1 MHPRG
6 FASFPAPPSLSR
18 PYAVRCSLARR
29 RLAMHGVRG
38 QRSPRRGQ
46 LHARLRPA
54 DRKPSQRR
62 VLPAGRARHF
72 QRYASSHLLA
82 CSFISSS
89 LSGYQYAA
97 FWITD
102 AVNASVRH
110 PSLSRRT
117 LSTSVNA
124 SDPSWETFTFTDY
137 NQTEDDGHDMC
148 VLLISFALYYFIC
161 SSHYAR
167 CRALDEMMPSP

>member
-1 MHPRG
+1 MAFLAPCAFPSTSREYMRQINKYHPCTPAV

-62 VLPAGRARHF
+62 VLHRQATSMPHFGPQTPLTHPYAIHPSRAGHSPPLSMHRIPAGRRSPLRTITRQKTMATTC
-72 QRYASSHLLA
+72 ASFSFLLLFTILFA
-82 CSFISSS
+82 PRIM
-89 LSGYQYAA
+89 L
-97 FWITD
+97 
-102 AVNASVRH
+102 AVVR
-110 PSLSRRT
+110 
-117 LSTSVNA
+117 
-124 SDPSWETFTFTDY
+124 
-137 NQTEDDGHDMC
+137 
-148 VLLISFALYYFIC
+148 
-161 SSHYAR
+161 
-167 CRALDEMMPSP
+167 